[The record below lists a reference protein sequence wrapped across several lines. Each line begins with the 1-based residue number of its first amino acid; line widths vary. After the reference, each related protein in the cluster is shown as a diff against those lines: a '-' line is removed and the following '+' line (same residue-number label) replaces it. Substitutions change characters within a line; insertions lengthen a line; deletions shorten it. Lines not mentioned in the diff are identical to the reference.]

1 MRKLAVLIVLVVL
14 ALGLYVMARRRAQR
28 QGWIGVT
35 ATSKINGVTARA
47 PAPQVLLTDLNG
59 QNLNTATFR
68 GKVLLVNFWAAW
80 CTPCA
85 DEVPQF
91 VNLQQKYHDEGLQII
106 GISIDDS
113 DSELRDFYRRY
124 KINYPVIAGSQKIA
138 QDFGGILGLP
148 TTLVIRRDGDIEEKF
163 VGATDFAMLEK
174 HVVNLLHS
182 TP

>member
-1 MRKLAVLIVLVVL
+1 MRAFLILLVVA
-14 ALGLYVMARRRAQR
+14 ALGLGAYVAVRHSARRPAASEPNPALR
-28 QGWIGVT
+28 I
-35 ATSKINGVTARA
+35 A
-47 PAPQVLLTDLNG
+47 PNFDLIDLNG
-59 QNLNTATFR
+59 NPFHSSDHKN
-68 GKVLLVNFWAAW
+68 KVLLVNFWAAW

-91 VNLQQKYHDEGLQII
+91 VSLQQKYHDEGLQII

-124 KINYPVIAGSQKIA
+124 KINYPVIAGSQRIA
-138 QDFGGILGLP
+138 QEYGGILGLP

-174 HVVNLLHS
+174 HVVALLHS
-182 TP
+182 NP